1 MAQKRENN
9 GDEIVR
15 AAFFVITS
23 FSEVDNNFRDVF
35 QELQAH
41 LRPYLF
47 LSDPELALK
56 YRLKEGVT
64 LNKAMKTMERTNK

>member
-1 MAQKRENN
+1 MVQKGEKN

-15 AAFFVITS
+15 AAFFVLTS

-47 LSDPELALK
+47 LNDS
-56 YRLKEGVT
+56 
-64 LNKAMKTMERTNK
+64 